1 VAWQIVGVY
10 HNVRNGGPRTD
21 FAEIDVPFDQSP
33 WPQAAVA
40 VRSSVDPE
48 VLSKGI
54 GGIVQSFDPDLPLGN
69 LGTMD
74 QMMEQDLSGSRF
86 MVLMFGGFAATGLLL
101 AAVGI
106 YGVTSFTVA
115 QRTHEIGLR
124 MALGASRGRVLA
136 LILKEGMLLAII
148 GLALGL
154 CGAYAIGKVVHG
166 VLFNVAA
173 FDYTA
178 FGAVAAA
185 LLFAGLLA
193 CLIPAHRATL
203 VDPIQALRRE

>member
-1 VAWQIVGVY
+1 
-10 HNVRNGGPRTD
+10 
-21 FAEIDVPFDQSP
+21 
-33 WPQAAVA
+33 
-40 VRSSVDPE
+40 
-48 VLSKGI
+48 
-54 GGIVQSFDPDLPLGN
+54 
-69 LGTMD
+69 
-74 QMMEQDLSGSRF
+74 
-86 MVLMFGGFAATGLLL
+86 
-101 AAVGI
+101 VGI
-106 YGVTSFTVA
+106 SCVTSFTVA